1 MSNILYGVSTSF
13 ALSQSRFLQSKSN
26 ENVSTQTVHHNT
38 ITGKD
43 NTVIEVEET
52 HVNTTTDSSDVA
64 MDIDA
69 TLFAMDT
76 KTNDVIER
84 EPTFAD
90 LFDVMDDDTSESETH
105 NSNKD
110 NDSSTS
116 DFDFSDDEPENKKV
130 RFSDDDNNI
139 EMSPKANDDVALPS
153 DGTNEISLNARNPS
167 DRSMWCA
174 ILICTVYIASNRQV
188 SSCLGYR
195 STVVLAMYLIIYL
208 FELQGK
214 MLWFPSF
221 ISKFISAQSV
231 YPQIGT
237 VVGLLEALNYVVPH
251 VPWSV
256 NTLIT
261 LQYFQQFFAFYRK
274 NATQVILNY
283 LSILYY

>member
-1 MSNILYGVSTSF
+1 MATLIQSICDHTPHGYDSFSCIITLLLSCIYGLWREENEGCFNDYPMSNILYGVSTSF

-26 ENVSTQTVHHNT
+26 ENVSTQTVHNNT

-43 NTVIEVEET
+43 NNIIEVEET

-105 NSNKD
+105 ISNKD

-174 ILICTVYIASNRQV
+174 MLICTVYIASNRQV
-188 SSCLGYR
+188 SSCLVM
-195 STVVLAMYLIIYL
+195 S
-208 FELQGK
+208 
-214 MLWFPSF
+214 
-221 ISKFISAQSV
+221 
-231 YPQIGT
+231 
-237 VVGLLEALNYVVPH
+237 
-251 VPWSV
+251 
-256 NTLIT
+256 
-261 LQYFQQFFAFYRK
+261 
-274 NATQVILNY
+274 
-283 LSILYY
+283 